1 MHASA
6 NSPDTLRFSSS
17 QSNFW
22 LLYCKQ
28 NMRDPNQRLVHL
40 KLAFFAFIVATVG
53 LALMVLGKY
62 LSTQSMSGFI
72 SFLPIS
78 EVGGTLLVAGL
89 VGIGLDLWIDGDRGV
104 VIEKLVEKVMLRA
117 LAKLAPT
124 LRDSV
129 VQAFAD
135 NIDHLSVVATD
146 EFLDRLAR
154 NALTLRLGDRT
165 FAEDIYEDVRDM
177 AIAATE
183 RWYDTKIS
191 MNLSPLPL
199 EPQNEAPPAFVLTA
213 RYEYQVRP
221 ATINRRFTA
230 VSNIREYRAIM
241 EEPGDTSVWYI
252 NPASGLNGSTREA
265 FELVQFSVDGE
276 DRPIRRNSRA
286 SGQTYTVSIGKDIVA
301 NRELVTIGYTYRTV
315 LRQHG
320 HMLHVDVE
328 QPSKGLDV
336 ELEYGDCRIAEM
348 RLTPFISSS
357 KKVRNFQMPSTVPE
371 RTVGIGFDG
380 WVMPKS
386 GVIAVWILS
395 TESGE
400 YVSAQSTNR

>member
-1 MHASA
+1 
-6 NSPDTLRFSSS
+6 
-17 QSNFW
+17 
-22 LLYCKQ
+22 
-28 NMRDPNQRLVHL
+28 
-40 KLAFFAFIVATVG
+40 
-53 LALMVLGKY
+53 
-62 LSTQSMSGFI
+62 
-72 SFLPIS
+72 
-78 EVGGTLLVAGL
+78 
-89 VGIGLDLWIDGDRGV
+89 
-104 VIEKLVEKVMLRA
+104 
-117 LAKLAPT
+117 
-124 LRDSV
+124 
-129 VQAFAD
+129 
-135 NIDHLSVVATD
+135 
-146 EFLDRLAR
+146 
-154 NALTLRLGDRT
+154 
-165 FAEDIYEDVRDM
+165 
-177 AIAATE
+177 
-183 RWYDTKIS
+183 
-191 MNLSPLPL
+191 MNLSPLPQCSGS
-199 EPQNEAPPAFVLTA
+199 ETPTAFVLTA

-221 ATINRRFTA
+221 ATNYRRFTA
-230 VSNIREYRAIM
+230 VSNMREYRAIM

-380 WVMPKS
+380 WAMPKS